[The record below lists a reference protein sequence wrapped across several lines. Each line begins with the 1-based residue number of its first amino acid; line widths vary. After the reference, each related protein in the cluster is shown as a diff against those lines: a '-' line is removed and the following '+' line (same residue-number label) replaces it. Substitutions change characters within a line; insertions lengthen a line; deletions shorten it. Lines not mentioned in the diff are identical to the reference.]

1 MAWFYNSFWKPYDN
15 NYVVTLPDNCLL
27 TRFIIMILF
36 LLVLTSIIF
45 MRYFY
50 QIDITWMSIIPIAT
64 LVGMFFGT
72 GLSSSHKSW
81 IGWYIESHLQ
91 SFSRLLILTGVQIIF
106 SLFQISWI
114 ESAIILIVINTFLL
128 YITYLQN
135 NTERQPTLKSG
146 IIFQCLVYT
155 LSAVYFA
162 YLTGSFSILV
172 SFMGSLVALLAGMW
186 SFLYRIIGIFIDLDE
201 SSIVQYEVAFLYH
214 MLLVFVILKMYG
226 SGSEFEGLLI
236 IQLYIALL
244 FMGIGYTRS
253 QERPAGTTTSDLDI
267 QYILRWYTINELPSH
282 TRSLEG
288 WLSNPKLQHF
298 IKHIPEQAYTALSIN
313 SIVITIIVCGLIVYF
328 GSLGQLDFSNFWA
341 FLVNTGLYLIIFYY
355 CKKLGIQDKVRRVVG
370 FIIINICFY
379 IAAANVFAKDT
390 VAILFWSIIRAVA
403 NNTTMNYLQDL
414 KKYLSNTDYTY
425 RLFSNFLGLIII
437 LYFFM
442 TLSID
447 ILLKIAIVI
456 MMAWLWMLMNKDNL
470 KMIFQKPTVL
480 EGQQY

>member
-1 MAWFYNSFWKPYDN
+1 
-15 NYVVTLPDNCLL
+15 
-27 TRFIIMILF
+27 MILF
-36 LLVLTSIIF
+36 LLVLTSIVF

-50 QIDITWMSIIPIAT
+50 QIDITWMSIIPVAT

-72 GLSSSHKSW
+72 GLSSTHKSW

-91 SFSRLLILTGVQIIF
+91 SFSWLLILTGIQIIF
-106 SLFQISWI
+106 SLFQISRI
-114 ESAIILIVINTFLL
+114 ESAIILIVLNTFLL

-146 IIFQCLVYT
+146 IIFQSLVYIV
-155 LSAVYFA
+155 SAAYFS
-162 YLTGSFSILV
+162 YLTGSFGTLV
-172 SFMGSLVALLAGMW
+172 TFVGLLTALLAGMR
-186 SFLYRIIGIFIDLDE
+186 SFLYRVIGIFIDLDE
-201 SSIVQYEVAFLYH
+201 HNTLQYEVAFLYH
-214 MLLVFVILKMYG
+214 MLLVFAILKMYG

-244 FMGIGYTRS
+244 FMGIGYARA
-253 QERPAGTTTSDLDI
+253 QEKPTGTTTSDLDI
-267 QYILRWYTINELPSH
+267 QYILRWYTINELPSN
-282 TRSLEG
+282 TRSREG
-288 WLSNPKLQHF
+288 WLSNPKFQHF
-298 IKHIPEQAYTALSIN
+298 IKHIPETAYTALSIN
-313 SIVITIIVCGLIVYF
+313 SIIITTIVCGLVIYF

-355 CKKLGIQDKVRRVVG
+355 CKKLGIQDKVRRVIG

-425 RLFSNFLGLIII
+425 WLFSNFLGLIII
-437 LYFFM
+437 LYFFL

-470 KMIFQKPTVL
+470 KMIFQKPIS
-480 EGQQY
+480 EDQWY